1 MIKVLI
7 IKEAEN
13 IKQLTVHGHAG
24 YAESGY
30 DIVCAGVSS
39 VVIGTINA
47 IDKLVSDVVF
57 DLSYNED
64 ETGHITYRS
73 MKSTDEEQLLLNSII
88 VSLTAIKENY
98 SEFIDIQTR
107 EVK

>member
-64 ETGHITYRS
+64 ETGYITYRS